1 MAKPPSAKKK
11 ATASNSQNAEAPINM
26 AS

>member
-11 ATASNSQNAEAPINM
+11 ATARISQNADTPNSV